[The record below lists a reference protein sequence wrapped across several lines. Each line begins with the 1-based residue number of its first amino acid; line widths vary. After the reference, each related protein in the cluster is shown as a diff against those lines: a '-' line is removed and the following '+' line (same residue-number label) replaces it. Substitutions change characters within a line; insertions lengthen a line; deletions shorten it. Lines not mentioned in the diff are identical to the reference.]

1 MVRGLTAGPSSGLDV
16 WGLGLEFPPH
26 QETAPSWERW
36 QELWETDLG
45 TLASILLLPIK
56 RRWLNL
62 SVFCLITFR
71 GSLDFE
77 EVKFQTQT
85 TCRPQSTDT
94 APLPGHYH
102 RSGRLISPQAQNRFL
117 GGDAAGGHS
126 ALRPPSSMVR
136 VGPWSL
142 SRKPPAGSPRPSSE
156 PGAVLSSRRAL
167 THDVLPGG
175 RDCPDPPRSRA
186 EHRSGESPISDPRQ
200 HHGGVECQTP
210 WTCSPALLC
219 DFGQVTWPC

>member
-1 MVRGLTAGPSSGLDV
+1 
-16 WGLGLEFPPH
+16 
-26 QETAPSWERW
+26 
-36 QELWETDLG
+36 
-45 TLASILLLPIK
+45 
-56 RRWLNL
+56 
-62 SVFCLITFR
+62 
-71 GSLDFE
+71 
-77 EVKFQTQT
+77 
-85 TCRPQSTDT
+85 
-94 APLPGHYH
+94 
-102 RSGRLISPQAQNRFL
+102 
-117 GGDAAGGHS
+117 
-126 ALRPPSSMVR
+126 MVR

-210 WTCSPALLC
+210 WTCSPALHTMDTHTHQTQLRQTTPTTQHTIHKARVAHKHSPLQVPTYLRPFLSTQVASTVTSFQAGSREYC
-219 DFGQVTWPC
+219 D